1 MFSLRNL
8 RGKLN
13 TLRSLPKRMAEL
25 EAAFAELKQREI
37 QWKKERPT
45 YPYFKPN
52 IKDKNN
58 IGLKI
63 LYDEIDRPGYALGL
77 WLATIQAAKM
87 GIKKLSV
94 IEFGVAFGHDLLN
107 LCNICSLIT
116 DSTDVE
122 FEIYGF
128 DSDVGMPEI
137 LDYKDH
143 PEIWHT
149 GQFKSDHDAIRRNL
163 TPNAQLISGN
173 IKNTLDD
180 FVKTKLREDCPLGL
194 VSVDVDLYSSA
205 KQCLELF
212 KAGTPK
218 CYLPTTIVW
227 MDDINDLLTCNNWAG
242 EALAIQEFN
251 AESEFRKLQELRV
264 RQNHPPAGWHDHLY
278 GLHVLNHPARTG
290 EMPEGLLHN
299 INITAL

>member
-1 MFSLRNL
+1 MFSLKEIT
-8 RGKLN
+8 GKLN
-13 TLRSLPKRMAEL
+13 TLRSLPHRMAEL
-25 EAAFAELKQREI
+25 EAAFETLKQKDAGEN
-37 QWKKERPT
+37 KGRPA
-45 YPYFKPN
+45 YPYFNPN

-63 LYDEIDRPGYALGL
+63 LYDEIDRPGYAFGL
-77 WLATIQAAKM
+77 WLATIQAAKL
-87 GIKKLSV
+87 GINKLCV
-94 IEFGVAFGHDLLN
+94 IEFGVAFGHGLVN
-107 LCNICSLIT
+107 LCKICAMIT
-116 DSTDVE
+116 ESTGIE

-128 DSDVGMPEI
+128 DSDVGMPAI
-137 LDYKDH
+137 LDYRDH

-149 GQFKSDHDAIRRNL
+149 GQFKSDHDAIRKKL

-173 IKNTLDD
+173 IKDTLDD

-194 VSVDVDLYSSA
+194 VSVDVDLYTSA
-205 KQCLELF
+205 KQCFELF
-212 KAGTPK
+212 KYGTQK

-227 MDDINDLLTCNNWAG
+227 MDDINDLLTCNDWAG
-242 EALAIQEFN
+242 EALAIREFN

-264 RQNHPPAGWHDHLY
+264 RQNHPPAGWHDHIY

-290 EMPEGLLHN
+290 EMPQGLLHN